1 MIVQELHQI
10 QERHR
15 YLPEEAL
22 RRLAERTGT
31 PLCRLQEVASFFP
44 HFRLEPPPAVDVR
57 VCHDMACHLRGSA
70 NAKAHL
76 ETALAAEI
84 AAGRVAVHHA
94 SCLGRCDRP
103 VAATVNDRCFV
114 ARTPQEWVGLARD
127 ALAGSLPEADADSG
141 FAPHANRPWTIE
153 AGDPHVT
160 YAAVLRFAATPDRQ
174 RLIDE
179 LKVADLRGMGGAGV
193 PAHQKWS
200 DVWKAKGNEKYVVC
214 NADESEPGTFKDRE
228 LLTRHPHL
236 VLEGVILAGLLT
248 GATRGWIYIR
258 HEYAKQIAIMRAEIR
273 RAESLGACG
282 PRIAGSGV
290 GFPVEVFTSP
300 GGYICGEQS
309 ALIEAMEDRRA
320 QPRNKP
326 PQLETNG
333 LHDRPTLVSN
343 VETFAWAAAIASRGG
358 RWYADTGVG
367 GCKGSRL
374 FSISG
379 DVLRPGVYEL
389 PNGTP
394 LRTLVEDLCGGTPR
408 PLKAFAASGPSGGFL
423 PARLPV
429 AALPRGWEKRAPAD
443 LVEKVTAGGGT
454 HLDILDLPLDLQ
466 RFRDLGLAIGSG
478 LVVYDDT
485 RDMAVEAVNCSQFF
499 RDESCGKCVPCRIG
513 SQKIVELGEELLA
526 GRVEAAAFPGREQ
539 LVGELARAME
549 MTSICGLGMVAAKPF
564 QSAIQFFA
572 ADLRR
577 HARGGTR

>member
-1 MIVQELHQI
+1 MIVQELHHI

-44 HFRLEPPPAVDVR
+44 HFRLRPPPAVEVR
-57 VCHDMACHLRGSA
+57 VCHDMACHLAGSA
-70 NAKAHL
+70 QAKAGL
-76 ETALAAEI
+76 EREFSAEI
-84 AAGRVAVHHA
+84 AAGTVAVGHA

-103 VAATVNDRCFV
+103 VAMSVNDRCFV
-114 ARTPQEWVGLARD
+114 ARSGPQRAVIVRD
-127 ALAGSLPEADADSG
+127 ALAGRLPPADGDG
-141 FAPHANRPWTIE
+141 DHRPHANRPWIIE
-153 AGDPHVT
+153 PDAQAPPYG
-160 YAAVLRFAATPDRQ
+160 AALRFAAAPAGEQLLEALR
-174 RLIDE
+174 I
-179 LKVADLRGMGGAGV
+179 ADLRGMGGAGV
-193 PAHQKWS
+193 PAHQKWN
-200 DVWKAKGNEKYVVC
+200 DVSRAKGPEKYVIC

-228 LLTRHPHL
+228 LLTRHPGL
-236 VLEGVILAGLLT
+236 VLEGVILAGLLI

-258 HEYAKQIAIMRAEIR
+258 HEYAEQIAIMRAEIR

-282 PRIAGSGV
+282 TRIAGTTTA
-290 GFPVEVFTSP
+290 FPVEVFTSP
-300 GGYICGEQS
+300 GGYVCGEQS
-309 ALIEAMEDRRA
+309 ALVEAMEDRRA

-343 VETFAWAAAIASRGG
+343 VETFAWAAAIAARGG
-358 RWYADTGVG
+358 SWYADSGVA

-379 DVLRPGVYEL
+379 DVLRPGIYEL

-394 LRTLVEDLCGGTPR
+394 LRTLVEGLCGGTRR
-408 PLKAFAASGPSGGFL
+408 PLKAFAPSGPSGGFL
-423 PARLPV
+423 PARIPL
-429 AALPRGWEKRAPAD
+429 AALPRGWEKRAPAE
-443 LVEKVTAGGGT
+443 LVEKVAAAGGT

-466 RFRDLGLAIGSG
+466 RFRDLGLALGSG
-478 LVVYDDT
+478 LVVYDDS

-499 RDESCGKCVPCRIG
+499 RDESCGKCVPCRLG
-513 SQKIVELGEELLA
+513 SQKIVEMGEEILA
-526 GRVEAAAFPGREQ
+526 GGVAAGDLADRER
-539 LVGELARAME
+539 LGGELARAME

-564 QSAIQFFA
+564 LSAAQFFG

-577 HARGGTR
+577 HVRREA

>member
-1 MIVQELHQI
+1 MIVQELHRI
-10 QERHR
+10 QERYR

-44 HFRLEPPPAVDVR
+44 HFHLEPPPVVEVR

-70 NAKAHL
+70 DAKTHL

-84 AAGRVAVHHA
+84 DGHQVAVRHA

-103 VAATVNDRCFV
+103 VAVTVNDRCFA
-114 ARTPQEWVGLARD
+114 ARSPQECIALVRD
-127 ALAGSLPEADADSG
+127 ALAGSLPAADAD
-141 FAPHANRPWTIE
+141 AAYEPHANRPWTI
-153 AGDPHVT
+153 DPT
-160 YAAVLRFAATPDRQ
+160 TTASCYGAVLRFAAAPDRQ

-193 PAHQKWS
+193 PAHQKWN
-200 DVWKAKGNEKYVVC
+200 DVWKAKGDEKYVVC

-236 VLEGVILAGLLT
+236 VLEGVILAGLLA

-258 HEYAKQIAIMRAEIR
+258 HEYAEQIAIMRAEIR
-273 RAESLGACG
+273 RAESLAACG
-282 PRIAGSGV
+282 PRIAGTTLH
-290 GFPVEVFTSP
+290 FPVEVFTSP

-309 ALIEAMEDRRA
+309 ALLEAMEDRRA

-333 LHDRPTLVSN
+333 LYDRPTLVSN
-343 VETFAWAAAIASRGG
+343 VETFAWAAAIAARGG
-358 RWYADTGVG
+358 QWYADLGLA

-379 DVLRPGVYEL
+379 DVVRPGVYEL

-394 LRTLVEDLCGGTPR
+394 LRTLIEDHCGGTHR
-408 PLKAFAASGPSGGFL
+408 PLKAFAPSGPSGGFL
-423 PARLPV
+423 PALLPV
-429 AALPRGWEKRAPAD
+429 AALPRGWEKRAPAG
-443 LVEKVTAGGGT
+443 LVEQVAAAGGT

-466 RFRDLGLAIGSG
+466 RFRDLGLALGSG
-478 LVVYDDT
+478 LVVYDDS

-513 SQKIVELGEELLA
+513 SQKIVALGEELLA
-526 GRVEAAAFPGREQ
+526 GDVDAAGFTGRQQ
-539 LVGELARAME
+539 LVGELTRAME

-564 QSAIQFFA
+564 QSALQFFP
-572 ADLRR
+572 ADVRMHLRGASR
-577 HARGGTR
+577 